1 MEKKNK
7 NVIDVKERKMGKMS
21 WISYLC
27 EYGNTKELIEEIGEE
42 LANQFLHAH
51 NQMRDNR
58 DNPAYNK
65 LNEIHDEMQ
74 KEVKHEKMSSLRIYP
89 SK

>member
-27 EYGNTKELIEEIGEE
+27 ETGNEKELEEFVGKG
-42 LANQFLHAH
+42 LATEFLKAH
-51 NQMRDNR
+51 NQMRDNK
-58 DNPAYNK
+58 DNPAYDK

-74 KEVKHEKMSSLRIYP
+74 KEINNE
-89 SK
+89 